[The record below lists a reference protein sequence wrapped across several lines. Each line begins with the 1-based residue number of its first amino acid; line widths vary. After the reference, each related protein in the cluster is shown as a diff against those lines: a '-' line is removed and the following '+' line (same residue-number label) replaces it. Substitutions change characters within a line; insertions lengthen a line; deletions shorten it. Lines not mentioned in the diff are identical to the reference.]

1 MRAITIIAVT
11 NEGAARSR
19 SNKIDSN
26 KIDSNLNRFFIGGST
41 SPGFYGGMRTPH
53 AADRG
58 AAASRRAA
66 IVQPRQRHWALS
78 ESGIA
83 SRRVVVVGSLFLV
96 LVTTTVLVTARTTVG
111 PLLQSA
117 AAARAAVQTG
127 AIVYALPDGI
137 YCRQVSFDNAT
148 AEIKESAMNRCG
160 DKIERIRVQPR
171 RSFAWGPH

>member
-1 MRAITIIAVT
+1 MR
-11 NEGAARSR
+11 R
-19 SNKIDSN
+19 
-26 KIDSNLNRFFIGGST
+26 
-41 SPGFYGGMRTPH
+41 PH

-160 DKIERIRVQPR
+160 DKIERIRLQPK
-171 RSFAWGPH
+171 RSFAWGPR